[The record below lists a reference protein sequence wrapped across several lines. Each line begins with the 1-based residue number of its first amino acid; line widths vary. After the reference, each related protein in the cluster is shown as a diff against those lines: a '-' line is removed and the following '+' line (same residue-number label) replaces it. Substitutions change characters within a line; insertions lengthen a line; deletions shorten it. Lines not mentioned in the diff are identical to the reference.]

1 MLPEVRIGI
10 ENQKFPIQEP
20 IMYLM
25 NALILIALGAWLIFF
40 ESRSNPHLYNYEK
53 LDFKQR
59 LIQIKASR
67 LREKISRTE
76 NELSSAEAI
85 MEMSKSSADDATAIA
100 ANELFSAVRESYRRA
115 LVNQVGNVDFTSNYL
130 EQEYRK

>member
-1 MLPEVRIGI
+1 
-10 ENQKFPIQEP
+10 
-20 IMYLM
+20 
-25 NALILIALGAWLIFF
+25 
-40 ESRSNPHLYNYEK
+40 LYNYEK

-59 LIQIKASR
+59 LIEIKASR
-67 LREKISRTE
+67 LTEKISRTE

>member
-1 MLPEVRIGI
+1 
-10 ENQKFPIQEP
+10 
-20 IMYLM
+20 
-25 NALILIALGAWLIFF
+25 
-40 ESRSNPHLYNYEK
+40 
-53 LDFKQR
+53 
-59 LIQIKASR
+59 
-67 LREKISRTE
+67 
-76 NELSSAEAI
+76 